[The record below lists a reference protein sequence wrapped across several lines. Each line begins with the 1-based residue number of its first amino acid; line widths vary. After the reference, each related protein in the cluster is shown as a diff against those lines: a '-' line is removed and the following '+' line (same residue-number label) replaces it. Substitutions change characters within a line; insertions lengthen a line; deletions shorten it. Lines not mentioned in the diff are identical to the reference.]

1 MKYNASMEKRM
12 YKVCHLSSVHSAN
25 DTRILIKECSSLAKK
40 YKVILIACSDKEERV
55 NNIRIIPF
63 KKINNRFFRIL
74 FSPIIMFFTTI
85 KYKADIYHVHDPELL
100 ITLMLLKLF
109 THSKLIYD
117 IHEDVVSDI
126 QSKTYLTKF
135 TKKVVIVFFSIIEKF
150 AVKLSDYNITA
161 TPYIRDK
168 FLKLNQ
174 NTLDINNY
182 PIIDELKAERNPKD
196 KVICYI
202 GNITEIRGLSNIIK
216 SLEYI
221 DVELHLAGEYEP
233 IKYREELISHKGW
246 SKVKEHGYIN
256 RKKMKEILS
265 FSNAGLVLFE
275 PEPNHVNAQPNKL
288 FEYMSASLPVIG
300 SDFPL
305 WRKIVLKNNC
315 GILVDPQNPK
325 DIANA
330 IQYLIDYPEEA
341 KIMGKNGREAVEKYY
356 NWQNEEK
363 KLFDVYNKLIGK

>member
-1 MKYNASMEKRM
+1 MCR
-12 YKVCHLSSVHSAN
+12 VCHLSSVHRAT
-25 DTRILIKECSSLAKK
+25 DTRILFKECSSLAKR
-40 YKVILIACSDKEERV
+40 YEVLLIANHVKEETI
-55 NNIRIIPF
+55 NNVKIIPF

-74 FSPIIMFFTTI
+74 FSPLIIFFI
-85 KYKADIYHVHDPELL
+85 ALKYKAEVYHIHDPELL
-100 ITLMLLKLF
+100 ITLILF
-109 THSKLIYD
+109 KIFTRSKLIYD

-126 QSKTYLTKF
+126 QSKKYLTKF
-135 TKKVVIVFFSIIEKF
+135 SKKLIIIFFSIIEKF

-182 PIIDELKAERNPKD
+182 PIIDELKAKRNPKD
-196 KVICYI
+196 KVICYV

-216 SLEYI
+216 SLKCI
-221 DVELHLAGEYEP
+221 DIELHLAGEYEP
-233 IKYREELISHKGW
+233 IKYREELISLKGW

-288 FEYMSASLPVIG
+288 FEYMSASIPVIG
-300 SDFPL
+300 SNFPL
-305 WRKIVLKNNC
+305 WREIVLKNNC
-315 GILVDPQNPK
+315 GILVDPKNPQE
-325 DIANA
+325 IANA
-330 IQYLIDYPEEA
+330 IKYILNNKDKA
-341 KIMGKNGREAVEKYY
+341 KMMGRNGRRAVKEKY

-363 KLFDVYNKLIGK
+363 KLFDVYNKLIGKK